1 MLRIAEIVF
10 TNSQGK
16 SLTINNTGKYLL
28 TERLSTSGLSAT
40 SFTTKAYNQ
49 HGQTFINSVYD
60 EQSFT
65 LRFLINNI
73 VHNTYDI
80 QLARREIADTFLP
93 HLGEGTLSVTLETGD
108 TFLRSVSV
116 DVAPFFPSGFENS
129 NNIWQHV
136 EVELVANN
144 PYWYSSSQ
152 IIETFDTVEPL
163 FHFPF
168 LMSPEYPVI
177 FGNIIPNQF
186 ANNEGQAEAPVT
198 IKINGACINPT
209 ITNVTTGEFISF
221 KNLTMNA
228 NDELLIDTTFGQK
241 RVELNGVNVFNK
253 LDFTSTFFNLIRG
266 ENEIDFSD
274 ESGSNTATILF
285 IYQNL
290 FISI

>member
-1 MLRIAEIVF
+1 M
-10 TNSQGK
+10 
-16 SLTINNTGKYLL
+16 
-28 TERLSTSGLSAT
+28 
-40 SFTTKAYNQ
+40 
-49 HGQTFINSVYD
+49 
-60 EQSFT
+60 
-65 LRFLINNI
+65 
-73 VHNTYDI
+73 
-80 QLARREIADTFLP
+80 
-93 HLGEGTLSVTLETGD
+93 
-108 TFLRSVSV
+108 
-116 DVAPFFPSGFENS
+116 
-129 NNIWQHV
+129 V

-152 IIETFDTVEPL
+152 IVETFDTVEPL
-163 FHFPF
+163 FLFPF

-186 ANNEGQAEAPVT
+186 ANNEGQVEAPVT
-198 IKINGACINPT
+198 IQITGACVNPA
-209 ITNVTTGEFISF
+209 ITNVTTGEFIRF
-221 KNLTMNA
+221 KDLTMGA
-228 NDELLIDTTFGQK
+228 GDELLIDTTFGQK

>member
-16 SLTINNTGKYLL
+16 SITINNTDQYLL
-28 TERLSTSGLSAT
+28 TERMTTSGLSST

-49 HGQTFINSVYD
+49 HGRTFMQSVYD

-65 LRFLINNI
+65 LKFLINNI
-73 VHNTYDI
+73 IFDIYDI
-80 QLARREIADTFLP
+80 QIARREIADTFLP

-129 NNIWQHV
+129 NNIWQLV

-152 IIETFDTVEPL
+152 IVETFDTVEPL
-163 FHFPF
+163 FLFPF
-168 LMSPEYPVI
+168 IMDTLNPVI
-177 FGNIIPNQF
+177 FGNIIPNKF
-186 ANNEGQAEAPVT
+186 ANNEGQSEAPIT
-198 IKINGACINPT
+198 IKINGACVNPQ
-209 ITNVTTGEFISF
+209 ITNVTTGEFIRF
-221 KNLTMNA
+221 KDLTMGA
-228 NDELLIDTTFGQK
+228 NDELIIDTTFGQK
-241 RVELNGVNVFNK
+241 KVELNGVNVFNK
-253 LDFTSTFFNLIRG
+253 LDFSSTFFNLIEG
-266 ENEIDFSD
+266 ENEIDFSA
-274 ESGSNTATILF
+274 ESGSDTATILF
-285 IYQNL
+285 IYRNL